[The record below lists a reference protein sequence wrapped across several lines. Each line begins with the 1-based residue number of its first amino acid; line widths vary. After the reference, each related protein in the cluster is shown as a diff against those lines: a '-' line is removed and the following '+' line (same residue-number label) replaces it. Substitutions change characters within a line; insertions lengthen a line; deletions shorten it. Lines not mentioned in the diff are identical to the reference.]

1 MRIILFVLFLEVI
14 GFALSPKSCYTV
26 QVISA
31 DNNTKNYQRLASKEY
46 DPSCKIMDIG
56 SMLTVRC
63 GCFDKYRDVKQHLHK
78 IKQTYKDATI
88 ATTYKSRFAD
98 HSTKKQPSH
107 SLSKKKVVQKEK
119 SETIDIGLSDASV
132 ITPVITT
139 TSLKTVSDTATI
151 TDYKYKKKNKKK
163 KKHKKKKKKKKK
175 KNKKKKTKKADK
187 TKIVKKKYVKKK
199 SQDFFYDRYIKKL
212 KHEDKGI
219 GRFDYRYAFGAQISY
234 DVAYISE
241 AERSYD
247 DRGLRRFRVWHDG
260 SFYDKKL
267 FYELEY
273 SFTGNSHYKDLFI
286 GYKEK
291 VGSLD
296 GSLRVKMGNIKIPF
310 SLERY
315 TSSKYNTFMERSLN
329 DAFSLSRKVGAEI
342 LYSQKFDSMRLN
354 FFGAYFTNSI
364 DERIDDEINK
374 PGFSSRIT
382 LAQKLNK
389 REILHFGLGLR
400 IQDYKGEN
408 IRIKQGA
415 ESDWID
421 NKYVSTK
428 IKDADSVISKNI
440 EAMYIYNRYYIQS
453 EYTMQSVEA
462 RKGHYDF
469 YAFYVQGSYFL
480 LGSGKRFKMSTSTLS
495 KIKPKKDGALEIAA
509 RYAYINLNDKDEH
522 GGEQQD
528 LTLGLNWY
536 IDDKLRVSG
545 NYILANPKE
554 TDDYDGV
561 FQIWQAR
568 ILFFF

>member
-1 MRIILFVLFLEVI
+1 MRIIFFVLFLEVV

-26 QVISA
+26 QIISA

-46 DPSCKIMDIG
+46 DSSCKIMEIG

-63 GCFDKYRDVKQHLHK
+63 GCFDNIHNVKKHLNKIAQKYKG
-78 IKQTYKDATI
+78 ASI

-98 HSTKKQPSH
+98 HVTKKQSSH
-107 SLSKKKVVQKEK
+107 SVAKKKVIQKEK
-119 SETIDIGLSDASV
+119 SETIDIGLSKTSMIAPIAPAVATSSV
-132 ITPVITT
+132 PV
-139 TSLKTVSDTATI
+139 TI
-151 TDYKYKKKNKKK
+151 SATDYNKKK
-163 KKHKKKKKKKKK
+163 KKVKKHKKK
-175 KNKKKKTKKADK
+175 KNKKKKHQNKTKKIKQKK
-187 TKIVKKKYVKKK
+187 TKYVKKK
-199 SQDFFYDRYIKKL
+199 SSHFFYDRYVQKL
-212 KHEDKGI
+212 KHDKKGI
-219 GRFDYRYAFGAQISY
+219 GDYDYRYAFGGQIAY
-234 DVAYISE
+234 DIAYISE
-241 AERSYD
+241 ADRSYN
-247 DRGLRRFRVWHDG
+247 DRGLRRFRIWHNG
-260 SFYDKKL
+260 SFYNKKL

-273 SFTGNSHYKDLFI
+273 SFTGNSHYKDFFL

-291 VGSLD
+291 VDSLD
-296 GSLRVKMGNIKIPF
+296 GSFRVKMGNIKIPF

-329 DAFSLSRKVGAEI
+329 DAFSISRKMGAEI
-342 LYSQKFDSMRLN
+342 LYSQKIDSMRLN
-354 FFGAYFTNSI
+354 LFGAYFTNSI

-382 LAQKLNK
+382 LAQKFDK
-389 REILHFGLGLR
+389 REILHIGFGVKTQEYQG
-400 IQDYKGEN
+400 KN
-408 IRIKQGA
+408 IKVKQGA

-421 NKYVSTK
+421 RKYVSTK
-428 IKDADSVISKNI
+428 IKDVDSLLSKNI
-440 EAMYIYNRYYIQS
+440 EAMYVYDRYYIQG
-453 EYTMQSVEA
+453 EYTMQHIEA
-462 RKGHYDF
+462 RKGDYDF
-469 YAFYVQGSYFL
+469 YAYYIQGSYFL
-480 LGSGKRFKMSTSTLS
+480 LGNGKRFKLATSTLS

-536 IDDKLRVSG
+536 LDDKLRLSG
-545 NYILANPKE
+545 NYILVNPKE